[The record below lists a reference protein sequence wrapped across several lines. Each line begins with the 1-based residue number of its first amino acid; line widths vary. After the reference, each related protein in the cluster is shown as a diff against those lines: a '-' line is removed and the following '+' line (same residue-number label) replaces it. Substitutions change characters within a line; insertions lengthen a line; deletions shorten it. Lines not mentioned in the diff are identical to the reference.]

1 MQRVEGSGQ
10 EAKVEN
16 RESRIEI
23 PKSGRWR
30 MCRSGKG
37 DACGVRRAA
46 CGVGTRDRC
55 PDFPPCLR
63 SRVRWHVTA
72 IEENREEEDATEI
85 SYPESPPMT
94 MLRLLA
100 VDMQYFDGYK
110 IVVAAIGGGGM
121 KDYSNTI
128 PSTAGWAFTCQ
139 KRYGIAF
146 AAAAAVSAP

>member
-1 MQRVEGSGQ
+1 MDKRR
-10 EAKVEN
+10 K
-16 RESRIEI
+16 SRIENRDTEER
-23 PKSGRWR
+23 PLADVSKWKRR
-30 MCRSGKG
+30 CL
-37 DACGVRRAA
+37 RRAA